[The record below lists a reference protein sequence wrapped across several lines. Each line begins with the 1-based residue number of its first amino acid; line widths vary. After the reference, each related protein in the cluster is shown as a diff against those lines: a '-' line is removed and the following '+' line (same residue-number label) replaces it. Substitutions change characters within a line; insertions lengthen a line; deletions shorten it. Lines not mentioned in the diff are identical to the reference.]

1 MFLLRVIVSLFE
13 LNFLLLLAAA
23 ANISTSNKL
32 LYEKLSTAF
41 RTVKINISEKGFFQ
55 KECKNSHLKKGKT
68 NRHLRIEIANKSRQD
83 LRIGSRIQMKN

>member
-1 MFLLRVIVSLFE
+1 MFLLRVVVSLFE
-13 LNFLLLLAAA
+13 LNFLLLAAA

-41 RTVKINISEKGFFQ
+41 RPVKINISEKGFFQ
-55 KECKNSHLKKGKT
+55 KECKELTFKERKT
-68 NRHLRIEIANKSRQD
+68 KQQLPIEIANKSRQD

>member
-1 MFLLRVIVSLFE
+1 MFLLRVVVSLLE

-41 RTVKINISEKGFFQ
+41 RPVKINISEKGFFQ
-55 KECKNSHLKKGKT
+55 KESKELTFKERT
-68 NRHLRIEIANKSRQD
+68 DEQTLAD
-83 LRIGSRIQMKN
+83 

>member
-1 MFLLRVIVSLFE
+1 MFLLRVVVSLFE

-23 ANISTSNKL
+23 ANINTSNKL

-55 KECKNSHLKKGKT
+55 K
-68 NRHLRIEIANKSRQD
+68 
-83 LRIGSRIQMKN
+83 